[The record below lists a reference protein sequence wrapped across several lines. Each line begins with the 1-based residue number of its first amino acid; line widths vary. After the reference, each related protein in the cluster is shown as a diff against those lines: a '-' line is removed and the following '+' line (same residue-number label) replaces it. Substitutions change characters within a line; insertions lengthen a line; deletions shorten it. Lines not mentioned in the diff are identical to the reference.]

1 MASSPVSGARFGD
14 IRSLLVEVGG
24 DEFTSHVRVCGD
36 VDLSNADLMSAALQ
50 FALRSSTL
58 RIVLDM
64 SEVTF
69 LSVSGLRVLLHLREI
84 AAEDAIDF
92 VLTAPSPHVM
102 RALEVADATD
112 RFRIDPEPTPADGA
126 PDARGS

>member
-1 MASSPVSGARFGD
+1 MASSSVSGARFGD

-24 DEFTSHVRVCGD
+24 DEFTSHVRICGE

-50 FALRSSTL
+50 FALRSSAP

-69 LSVSGLRVLLHLREI
+69 LSVSGLRVLLHLSQI

-92 VLTAPSPHVM
+92 VLTASSAHVT
-102 RALEVADATD
+102 RVLQVANATV
-112 RFRIDPEPTPADGA
+112 RFRIDPEPRPAESGL
-126 PDARGS
+126 DAHGS